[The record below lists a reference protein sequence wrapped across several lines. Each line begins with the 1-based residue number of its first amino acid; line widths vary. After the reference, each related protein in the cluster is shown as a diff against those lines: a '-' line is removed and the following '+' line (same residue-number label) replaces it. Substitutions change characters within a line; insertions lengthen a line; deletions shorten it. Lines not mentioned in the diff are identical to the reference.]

1 MELFAYLN
9 GITELGW
16 IVRNLG
22 PLVGVIVFFIWRDY
36 RREDKLLTRVEQ
48 LEDEQREVIL
58 PLVKDCSAIVAKNT
72 LVMEQNIK
80 VMERLERLF
89 ERSLT

>member
-36 RREDKLLTRVEQ
+36 RREDKLLTRVEE

>member
-1 MELFAYLN
+1 MELFAYLD

-16 IVRNLG
+16 VIRNLG

-36 RREDKLLTRVEQ
+36 CREDKLLTRVQE
-48 LEDEQREVIL
+48 LEDEQRKVVL
-58 PLVKDCSAIVAKNT
+58 PLVKDCSAVVAKNT

-80 VMERLERLF
+80 VMERLERIF

>member
-16 IVRNLG
+16 IIRNLG

-36 RREDKLLTRVEQ
+36 RREDKLLTRVQE
-48 LEDEQREVIL
+48 LEDEQRKVVL
-58 PLVKDCSAIVAKNT
+58 PLVKDCSAVVAKNT
-72 LVMEQNIK
+72 LVMEQNNK
-80 VMERLERLF
+80 VMERLERIF

>member
-16 IVRNLG
+16 IIRNLG

-36 RREDKLLTRVEQ
+36 RREDKLLTRVQE
-48 LEDEQREVIL
+48 LEDEQRKVVL
-58 PLVKDCSAIVAKNT
+58 PLVKDCSAVVAKNT

-80 VMERLERLF
+80 VMERLERIF

>member
-1 MELFAYLN
+1 MELIAYLN

-16 IVRNLG
+16 VIRNLG
-22 PLVGVIVFFIWRDY
+22 PLAGVIVFFIWRDY
-36 RREDKLLTRVEQ
+36 RREDKLLTRVQE
-48 LEDEQREVIL
+48 LEAEQRKVVL
-58 PLVKDCSAIVAKNT
+58 PLVKDCSAVVAKNT

-80 VMERLERLF
+80 IMERLERIF

>member
-1 MELFAYLN
+1 MELFAYF
-9 GITELGW
+9 GGVTELGW
-16 IVRNLG
+16 IIRNLG

-36 RREDKLLTRVEQ
+36 RREDKLLTRVQE
-48 LEDEQREVIL
+48 LEDEQRKVIL
-58 PLVKDCSAIVAKNT
+58 PLVKDCTAVVAKNT

-80 VMERLERLF
+80 VMERLEHIF

>member
-1 MELFAYLN
+1 MELLAYFN

-16 IVRNLG
+16 VIRNLG
-22 PLVGVIVFFIWRDY
+22 PLLGVIVFFIWRDY
-36 RREDKLLTRVEQ
+36 RREDKLLTRVQE
-48 LEDEQREVIL
+48 LEDEQRKVVL

-80 VMERLERLF
+80 VMERLERIF

>member
-16 IVRNLG
+16 IIWKLG

-36 RREDKLLTRVEQ
+36 RREDKLLTRVQE
-48 LEDEQREVIL
+48 LEDEQRKVVL
-58 PLVKDCSAIVAKNT
+58 PLVKDCSAVVAKNT

-80 VMERLERLF
+80 VMERLEHIF
-89 ERSLT
+89 ERSLK

>member
-22 PLVGVIVFFIWRDY
+22 PLIGVIVFFIWRDY
-36 RREDKLLTRVEQ
+36 CREDRLLARVKE

-58 PLVKDCSAIVAKNT
+58 PLVKDCSAVVAKNT

-80 VMERLERLF
+80 VMERLEHIF
-89 ERSLT
+89 ERNLT